1 MRKIITLILLAF
13 LTTTQAQEIK
23 LTYKVV
29 YDAGLLHPD
38 SLLSVTK
45 KSPKFDTLP
54 LNNMMQTRYLNIV
67 YNDTIGYS
75 YYSFKNERR
84 YHKKKDSLYG
94 SKPVHHDIYFDLI
107 NLKKY
112 DYSDFK
118 MRPTLFSFNMENSPL
133 VFTPINSIDSLKYR
147 TGYFINDRNLMV
159 YFVLRKQEEAGFL
172 YRKFP
177 GVVLSYYI
185 PNYNYY
191 LQLMKEETGH
201 FSITKPD
208 LPIVYPKK

>member
-1 MRKIITLILLAF
+1 MMKTLLIFLLVAVF
-13 LTTTQAQEIK
+13 SATHAQERK
-23 LTYKVV
+23 LTYKRIETM
-29 YDAGLLHPD
+29 ALHPD
-38 SLLSVTK
+38 QLLSYTL
-45 KSPKFDTLP
+45 KSHGKPKDFDNTLYV
-54 LNNMMQTRYLNIV
+54 NVV
-67 YNDTIGYS
+67 YNDSSGYL
-75 YYSFKNERR
+75 YHSFKKEKR
-84 YHKKKDSLYG
+84 YQKKSDTLYG
-94 SKPVHHDIYFDLI
+94 SKPVHHDIYYDLI
-107 NLKKY
+107 NLKEY

-118 MRPTLFSFNMENSPL
+118 TAPTLISFNIENSPL
-133 VFTPINSIDSLKYR
+133 VFMPINSIDSLKYR